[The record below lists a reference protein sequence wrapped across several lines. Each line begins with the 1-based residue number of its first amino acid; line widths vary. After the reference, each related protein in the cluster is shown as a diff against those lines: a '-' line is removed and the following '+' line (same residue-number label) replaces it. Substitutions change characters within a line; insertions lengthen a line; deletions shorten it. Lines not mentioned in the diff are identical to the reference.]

1 MNPSLTLPAPPP
13 GLLSA
18 ASAASGVPASAAPA
32 APLALPTALLR
43 SAGQA
48 LRSLNAWMA
57 RPRSP
62 RQVVVALSLYLV
74 LAANWPL
81 WGAVARIGGA
91 PSLYLRSVLALALLV
106 ACGTVALLSLTA
118 WTRGM
123 KPVWFAVV
131 LAAALAQHYMLTY
144 RVVMDPGMG
153 ANLLQTDWHE
163 ASDLLGWRMLPGV
176 LAVLWLPA
184 WWLLRVRLVPLPVA
198 GQLWRN
204 AVLLALSLG
213 LAAATAAVFARDLA
227 PLMRNHPLLRYQ
239 INPLASLYST
249 TVAVLR
255 PLRTARAA
263 LVPMTAGAALG
274 ATHAAQTKPL
284 LLVLVVGETAR
295 ADHFGLNGYARDTT
309 PALAARGVFN
319 WRQVQSCGTSTMASL
334 PCMFSPLGKDAF
346 EARGN
351 DTENLLDVVQAAGMN
366 VLWLDNQSGC
376 KGVCDRVP
384 HVSMADALA
393 PAARKALCDSTGE
406 CHDTALLGPLAE
418 RLEALAPAQRA
429 RGTLVVLHQMG
440 SHGPAYFRRSS
451 AASKRFMPECHT
463 EVLAEC
469 SPTELVNAYDNSIAE
484 TDAFLG
490 QTIDWLRSQAAHF
503 DTGMLYLSDHGES
516 LGEYGLF
523 LHGMPYRIAPEAQ
536 KHVPMV
542 AWMDAD
548 LLRRSQL
555 SGACLRAGAD
565 APLTH
570 DALYHAVLGLADVQS
585 PTYQR
590 SLDAFAACR
599 GRA

>member
-1 MNPSLTLPAPPP
+1 
-13 GLLSA
+13 
-18 ASAASGVPASAAPA
+18 
-32 APLALPTALLR
+32 
-43 SAGQA
+43 
-48 LRSLNAWMA
+48 MA
-57 RPRSP
+57 QPRSP
-62 RQVVVALSLYLV
+62 RQVVVGLSLYLV

-123 KPVWFAVV
+123 KPLWLGVV
-131 LAAALAQHYMLTY
+131 LTAAMAQHFMLTY

-176 LAVLWLPA
+176 LSVLLLPA
-184 WWLLRVRLVPLPVA
+184 WWLLRVKLLPLPVL

-204 AVLLALSLG
+204 AVLLVLALG
-213 LAAATAAVFARDLA
+213 LAAATVAVFSRDLA
-227 PLMRNHPLLRYQ
+227 PLMRNNPLLRYQ

-249 TVAVLR
+249 TVAALR
-255 PLRTARAA
+255 PLRSARGS

-274 ATHAAQTKPL
+274 ATHAAQKKPL

-309 PALAARGVFN
+309 PELAKRGVFN
-319 WRQVQSCGTSTMASL
+319 WRNVQSCGTSTMASL

-346 EARGN
+346 EARSN

-384 HVSMADALA
+384 NANTADILA
-393 PAARKALCDSTGE
+393 PAARKALCDSNGE
-406 CHDTALLGPLAE
+406 CRDTALLDPLAQ
-418 RLEALAPAQRA
+418 RMEALTPAQRA

-440 SHGPAYFRRSS
+440 SHGPAYSKRSS
-451 AASKRFMPECHT
+451 VAAKRFLPECRT

-469 SPTELVNAYDNSIAE
+469 SPTELVNAYDNSIVA
-484 TDAFLG
+484 TDVFLG
-490 QTIDWLRSQAAHF
+490 RTIDWLRGQSAQY
-503 DTGMLYLSDHGES
+503 DSGMLYLSDHGES

-542 AWMDAD
+542 AWLDAD
-548 LLRRSQL
+548 FLSRSQL
-555 SGACLRAGAD
+555 SGSCLRAGAD
-565 APLTH
+565 TPLTH
-570 DALYHAVLGLADVQS
+570 DALYHSVLGLVDVQS

-590 SLDAFAACR
+590 KLDAFSACR
-599 GRA
+599 EAGKGAV